1 MVVRVVTICVCC
13 LVALPVSAVDELW
26 EWVTPWPQG
35 HSLRAVAAGNG
46 VMVAVGVKGSIIAGA
61 DGIHWRVVNSTTD
74 YDLYDVIWANHQF
87 VAIGWRGDGYSTEFG
102 VILTS
107 ADGFHWVELHRI
119 DHSGVG
125 GVAWDGERFVAAA
138 DTILLLSSD
147 GDTWVEEAL
156 SEEISSLWDLVWDG
170 TRFVAV
176 GESPDE
182 TLSAFTSEDALSWQ
196 SQPFDCEC
204 YPWGIPDIWDGLY
217 CEYYPAAIAWGSG
230 RYVAVGGGWEG
241 NATALVSIDALSWE
255 EQTWEGIGRFNDV
268 VFGRDGFLAVGD
280 DGLVASSVD
289 GYVWSFQD
297 PPTDFD
303 VWGVTEMDGGYLAV
317 GEDGFMMSSP
327 EGSEWTQLSTKS
339 FDLSGSWEINEL
351 AKGGSMIVGVGE
363 VGVIITSRHG
373 TEWVQRSSPTESE
386 LHSVIWTGSAFWTA
400 GSNGVLR
407 SIDGVHWVQMLL
419 DHDLRLFDIVW
430 NGSLFVAVGRHS
442 TFVDS
447 VVETRDIILMSPDG
461 HDWSS
466 QFFDLDGNLFTV
478 GWTGSQFVAAGSGS
492 YYLTSPD
499 GMTWQQRTQAED
511 LTLTDMAWNGDRLV
525 AVGGRWEAGGV
536 IRSTEDGTHW
546 VESALPEDDVSSF
559 DDVTWTG
566 THFVAVSRSSG
577 DVVFSSPEGLT
588 WSSETTGTGVW
599 PVSVVGD
606 DRSLYVTGRG
616 LSIIRRTE
624 PLQGP
629 APPRRPDRRV
639 SPAVDSVRTSAPIL
653 RKDLLH

>member
-1 MVVRVVTICVCC
+1 MGIQTIRWITALGVFC
-13 LVALPVSAVDELW
+13 LLALPVSASDELW

-35 HSLRAVAAGNG
+35 HTLRAVAAGDG
-46 VMVAVGVKGSIIAGA
+46 VVVAVGVGGSIIAST
-61 DGIHWRVVNSTTD
+61 DRIHWSVVHNTTD
-74 YDLYDVIWANHQF
+74 YDLFDVISANHQF

-107 ADGFHWVELHRI
+107 ADGFHWVERHRI

-138 DTILLLSSD
+138 DTIMLLSSD
-147 GDTWVEEAL
+147 GDAWVEQAL
-156 SEEISSLWDLVWDG
+156 PEEISSLWDLVWDG

-176 GESPDE
+176 GESSEE
-182 TLSAFTSEDALSWQ
+182 TLSAFISEDALSWQ

-204 YPWGIPDIWDGLY
+204 YQWGIPDIWAGLY
-217 CEYYPAAIAWGSG
+217 CEYYPAAIAWGNG

-241 NATALVSIDALSWE
+241 HATALVSVDGLSWE
-255 EQTWEGIGRFNDV
+255 EQTWEGIGRLSDV
-268 VFGRDGFLAVGD
+268 VFNRDGFLAVGE

-289 GYVWSFQD
+289 GHVWSFQD

-327 EGSEWTQLSTKS
+327 DGSEWTQLSQKF
-339 FDLSGSWEINEL
+339 FDLRGSREINEL
-351 AKGGSMIVGVGE
+351 AMGGSTIVGVGA
-363 VGVIITSRHG
+363 GIITGRHG
-373 TEWVQRSSPTESE
+373 SEWAWQPPPVDMGPT
-386 LHSVIWTGSAFWTA
+386 SVIWTGSAFWAA
-400 GSNGVLR
+400 GSYGVIR
-407 SIDGVHWVQMLL
+407 STDGVHWVPMLL
-419 DHDLRLFDIVW
+419 DYDLYLSDIAW
-430 NGSLFVAVGRHS
+430 NGSLFVAVSHNI
-442 TFVDS
+442 
-447 VVETRDIILMSPDG
+447 VVTSPDG
-461 HDWSS
+461 HDWSHHYVG
-466 QFFDLDGNLFTV
+466 GNGRLLTV
-478 GWTGSQFVAAGSGS
+478 GWTGSEFVAAGSGS

-499 GMTWQQRTQAED
+499 GMTWQQHTQAED

-525 AVGGRWEAGGV
+525 AVGGRWGAGGV

-577 DVVFSSPEGLT
+577 DVIFTSTDGLS

-606 DRSLYVTGRG
+606 HRSLFVTGRG
-616 LSIIRRTE
+616 LKIIRRTK
-624 PLQGP
+624 PLQDL
-629 APPRRPDRRV
+629 ASPRRPNHRV
-639 SPAVDSVRTSAPIL
+639 SPTVEKVRAAAQGLASARPSPKT
-653 RKDLLH
+653 RE